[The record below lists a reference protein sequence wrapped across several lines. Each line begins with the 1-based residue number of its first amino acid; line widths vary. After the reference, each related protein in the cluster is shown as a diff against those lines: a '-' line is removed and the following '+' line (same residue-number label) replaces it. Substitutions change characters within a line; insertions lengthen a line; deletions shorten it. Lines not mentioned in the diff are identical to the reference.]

1 MGETPKETLTW
12 TDLYLKSQEEFL
24 RRWSELAGGAARA
37 AQAAAG
43 GGGVGNGGGGIGG
56 VGAGAGGGPAAAGA
70 DGAAGH
76 FGAASGR
83 DWFAMFAP
91 RFTGAAG
98 GLAER
103 YFGFYDQYLAATRGL
118 WEVLAKATA
127 DPDPETRARTFT
139 DGLQA
144 LQQPFTQLW
153 SQSATLFGLPLSP
166 GAGGGGA
173 DPFQTLASFFRGSAE
188 LPALGLTRERQQ
200 SLQRI
205 QSLASQYLQQ
215 QARLLQ
221 LWNGVVG
228 DALRL
233 LGERVGRKLAAGK
246 TIDGTKALYD
256 LWIESAEEI
265 YAKVAHGPEYAKA
278 QAELGN
284 TLAKLRIEQR
294 LAIDSLARQYDLPT
308 REELNTVH
316 RRLRDLKAELRRVNA
331 KLEAAQQARVMTAA
345 AAPTPT
351 PAARKTSTA
360 KPTSIRATNT
370 SATTTRPAT
379 IRATTRAGTARKG
392 R

>member
-1 MGETPKETLTW
+1 MSEMPKETLTW
-12 TDLYLKSQEEFL
+12 TDVYLKSQEEFL

-37 AQAAAG
+37 AAG
-43 GGGVGNGGGGIGG
+43 GGGD
-56 VGAGAGGGPAAAGA
+56 PAAAGT
-70 DGAAGH
+70 DGSAGD

-98 GLAER
+98 ELAER

-118 WEVLAKATA
+118 WEVLAKATV
-127 DPDPETRARTFT
+127 DPDPDARARAFA

-153 SQSATLFGLPLSP
+153 SQSAALFGLPLPP
-166 GAGGGGA
+166 GAGDA
-173 DPFQTLASFFRGSAE
+173 DPFQTLASFFRGGAA

-205 QSLASQYLQQ
+205 QSLTTQYLQQ

-221 LWNGVVG
+221 LWNDIVG

-233 LGERVGRKLAAGK
+233 LGERIGRKLAAGE
-246 TIDGTKALYD
+246 TIDDTKALYD
-256 LWIESAEEI
+256 LWIESAEEV
-265 YAKVAHGPEYAKA
+265 YAKVAHGPAYARA

-294 LAIDSLARQYDLPT
+294 LAIESIARQYDLPT

-316 RRLRDLKAELRRVNA
+316 RRLRDRKAELRRVDA
-331 KLEAAQQARVMTAA
+331 KLGAAQRAAAA
-345 AAPTPT
+345 AAPLAPASTRTPAPAPAPAPG
-351 PAARKTSTA
+351 PAARKA
-360 KPTSIRATNT
+360 RATRGTAT
-370 SATTTRPAT
+370 SRRTARATTTR
-379 IRATTRAGTARKG
+379 KG